1 MAAQLAQVGLGAADL
16 DVHVAAVRAKSV
28 VRAQIV
34 LRQVTAARPNLSDLP
49 RAASVDRDS
58 RADAETVA
66 SCLLELNGHP
76 VMPRSLPVIQHRGHI
91 IHVADHHIEIAV
103 VVEIADRES
112 PTRLGDLQSGARG
125 LRDVDEPAC
134 VVQEELILL
143 AEAFMQRR
151 IVIDIWIDVPIGE
164 EEVETAVQIG
174 VEKRRAPSH
183 AREGWTRQ
191 TEGSGQILEQVPV
204 AIVIERV
211 AVVREVGDDEIESA
225 VTIVIA

>member
-1 MAAQLAQVGLGAADL
+1 DRAASIEACVNGGRFTVAKGTEAPARRPLPPSHSQNRRRERDLVTVIDPQPDQSIDWLLVPPPGSSTRHPDL

-134 VVQEELILL
+134 VVEEQLILL
-143 AEAFMQRR
+143 AEGLTEVG
-151 IVIDIWIDVPIGE
+151 IVVDVGIYVPVGE
-164 EEVETAVQIG
+164 EEIEMAVEI
-174 VEKRRAPSH
+174 S
-183 AREGWTRQ
+183 
-191 TEGSGQILEQVPV
+191 
-204 AIVIERV
+204 
-211 AVVREVGDDEIESA
+211 
-225 VTIVIA
+225 